1 MGCFVKRANK
11 RYCDIR
17 WQWGKSERFET
28 NEEFIRYDWNC
39 RIEWENVLRNME
51 TSKTLICEVLWE
63 WWNKCEIYNRQRTN
77 I

>member
-17 WQWGKSERFET
+17 WQWGKIERFET

-39 RIEWENVLRNME
+39 RIERIDW
-51 TSKTLICEVLWE
+51 
-63 WWNKCEIYNRQRTN
+63 
-77 I
+77 